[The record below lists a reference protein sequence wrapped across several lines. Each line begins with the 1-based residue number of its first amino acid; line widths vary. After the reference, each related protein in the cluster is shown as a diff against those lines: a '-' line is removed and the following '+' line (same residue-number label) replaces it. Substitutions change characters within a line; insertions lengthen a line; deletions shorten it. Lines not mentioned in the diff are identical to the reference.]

1 MTDPTR
7 QVPSVPADDPAESL
21 AVSLSEIDA
30 LSRKA
35 ARGAGYE
42 WGLAEEAGRAARWL
56 AAHHCD
62 GPSMLLALLR
72 EIDGALSRYYPA
84 RKGNTWT
91 SPSGALCPV
100 CTGAA
105 LSDRAAE
112 LDDGDTIRL
121 PSVIQPAI
129 LLPFAAMAARRLGRP
144 LHLEIGGIVIGVGAD
159 GMSGDI
165 DAASGTV
172 AHAPVTLHVATGAAG
187 ASRTAAPS
195 AFVVSMDCWRGL
207 DRFAQRTYVPASEQP
222 RASGAGSGLSDNE

>member
-1 MTDPTR
+1 MTDPSR
-7 QVPSVPADDPAESL
+7 QVPSAPADGPAESL

-62 GPSMLLALLR
+62 GPAMLLALLR
-72 EIDGALSRYYPA
+72 EIDDELSRYYPA
-84 RKGNTWT
+84 RKGVTWT

-105 LSDRAAE
+105 LSDCAAE
-112 LDDGDTIRL
+112 LDDGGAIRL

-129 LLPFAAMAARRLGRP
+129 LLPFAALAARRLGRP
-144 LHLEIGGIVIGVGAD
+144 LRLEIGGTGIDIGAD
-159 GMSGDI
+159 GVSGDI
-165 DAASGTV
+165 EAVSGLL
-172 AHAPVTLHVATGAAG
+172 AQAPVTLRIATGISG
-187 ASRTAAPS
+187 AMVSASPS
-195 AFVVSMDCWRGL
+195 AFIVSMDCWRGL
-207 DRFAQRTYVPASEQP
+207 DRFAQRTYVPASEQS
-222 RASGAGSGLSDNE
+222 RASGAGSGLTDNE